1 MKRLLPLF
9 VIFFGLHLF
18 LDAQPAFPGI
28 NPVFTDTIVPRIDI
42 SIDPAD
48 LDAIYD
54 NVESDIEYPATFIF
68 KTEHISDT
76 VYEVGFR
83 LRGNT
88 SRHSGKKSFKISF
101 NTFNPGRKY
110 HGLEKMNLNGE
121 HNDPSIMRSK
131 LSWDLLRTF
140 ELPAARS
147 NHIQLYINGTFW
159 GIYANVE
166 HIDEEFMEK
175 RFGNQDGNLYK
186 CLWPADLK
194 YIGSDPDLYKFTA
207 GDRRAYD
214 LRTNVEGDDYSDIAH
229 LIDIINNTDL
239 SQLPCELEKIFN
251 VPDYIKTLAFDV
263 VISNWDGYAFNMN
276 NFYLYHNTSTDKFEF
291 VLYDLDN
298 TYGIDWFDIDWAVRN
313 IYSWSPGSGERPL
326 FDRIMEV
333 QQYKDQYSFYVQ
345 QLIQEILNTSTLF
358 PRINYLRDQISPLV
372 PLDPFYPL
380 DYGYNQN
387 DFLRSF
393 HEATGAHVKYGLKPY
408 LLTRIG
414 SANLQLENNPIV
426 PVLKYLDSNHPRM
439 NDSIVISAHVES
451 DTDQTI
457 VELIY
462 SMDGETVMTKSM
474 LNNGLTPDIT
484 SIDSIYTTS
493 VTGFNQA
500 GTFYYQVRVKKPGD
514 TFFDLQPCDPIPL
527 SIFESL
533 DPDLV
538 LNEFMAGNDATIM
551 DDFGEYDDWVEVY
564 NADPEPV
571 WLGDKYLTDD
581 LNQPQRWL
589 MPDTIIDSGGFFFIW
604 ADDDNRQGKNHTN
617 FRLSKGGEE
626 LAIMES
632 EDRNST
638 VIDYLEF
645 GTQTDDISF
654 GRETDGGNLWIP
666 FDNTTPGYSN
676 LSTSSPLQDSGD
688 NPLKV
693 YPNPFTHGVL
703 FLNKNVSVFLFD
715 ISGRNILQ
723 MTSTSQIDLT
733 DFPAG
738 LYILRTTDGES
749 VKIIKH

>member
-9 VIFFGLHLF
+9 VIFFSLHSS
-18 LDAQPAFPGI
+18 LDAQPVFPRLD
-28 NPVFTDTIVPRIDI
+28 PVFTDTIVPRIDI
-42 SIDPAD
+42 FIAQAD
-48 LDAIYD
+48 LEAIYA

-121 HNDPSIMRSK
+121 HNDPSITRSK

-140 ELPAARS
+140 ELPAARC
-147 NHIQLYINGTFW
+147 NHIQLYINGIFW

-194 YIGSDPDLYKFTA
+194 YIGSDPDLYKFTT

-229 LIDIINNTDL
+229 LIDIINNTNL

-298 TYGIDWFDIDWAVRN
+298 TYGIDWFDIDWANRD
-313 IYSWSPGSGERPL
+313 IYNWSPGLGERPL

-333 QQYKDQYSFYVQ
+333 QQYKDQYTYYVK
-345 QLIQEILNTSTLF
+345 QLIQEVLDSSVLF

-372 PLDPFYPL
+372 PMDPFYPL

-414 SANLQLENNPIV
+414 SADLQLENKPIV
-426 PVLKYLDSNHPRM
+426 PVLKYLDSNFPRM
-439 NDSIVISAHVES
+439 NDNIVISAHVDS

-457 VELIY
+457 VELVY
-462 SMDGETVMTKSM
+462 SMDGETVVTKPM
-474 LNNGLTPDIT
+474 LNNGISPDR
-484 SIDSIYTTS
+484 SSADSIYTTS
-493 VTGFNQA
+493 IPGYNQA
-500 GTFYYQVRVKKPGD
+500 GTFYYQVRVKKSGD
-514 TFFDLQPCDPIPL
+514 SYFDLKPCDPISL
-527 SIFESL
+527 SIFESF

-551 DDFGEYDDWVEVY
+551 DEFGEYDDWVEIF

-589 MPDTIIDSGGFFFIW
+589 MPDTIIDSGGFLLIW
-604 ADDDNRQGKNHTN
+604 ADDDNGQGEYHTN

-645 GTQTDDISF
+645 GTQIDDISF
-654 GRETDGGNLWIP
+654 GRESDGGNLWIP
-666 FDNTTPGYSN
+666 FDSPTPGYSN

-688 NPLKV
+688 IPLNV
-693 YPNPFTHGVL
+693 YPNPVTQGII

-733 DFPAG
+733 DFPPG
-738 LYILRTTDGES
+738 LYILRTTEGES